1 MSDRPEGLRGIAVF
15 ATIAITGVTAV
26 AGWLHLRGLSVG
38 DPRAGVLIM
47 AAMWM
52 PAVARLVATRTVD
65 RAWDAPFPLRHWG
78 HPPLAVM
85 LVPLALVS
93 AIYLG
98 SYASAALAGVPR
110 QQPSWHGLAI
120 VVNVAVNLPLLALI
134 DLVGGLGEE
143 LGWRGYLQPRLDQL
157 HVPGSVLWVIALECL
172 FHLPLIALAGYLGSK
187 AWVSSAALFLGLKLG
202 ATPVWTWATYR
213 WRTIWIA
220 AWFHAFH
227 NAISQVLVPKS
238 LGAGPAHI
246 LGESGV
252 LPVALYLIAA
262 AALFLARRSR
272 GEKWRDVAA
281 KAFA

>member
-1 MSDRPEGLRGIAVF
+1 MSDRAEGLRGIAVF
-15 ATIAITGVTAV
+15 AIITITGVTAV
-26 AGWLHLRGLSVG
+26 AGWLYMRGLSVG
-38 DPRAGVLIM
+38 DPRAGALIM

-65 RAWDAPFPLRHWG
+65 RAWAAPFPLRRWG
-78 HPPLAVM
+78 HPPLAVV

-98 SYASAALAGVPR
+98 SYGIAAFAGVSR
-110 QQPSWHGLAI
+110 QQPSWHGLA
-120 VVNVAVNLPLLALI
+120 VAVNVAVNLPLLAAI

-157 HVPGSVLWVIALECL
+157 HVPGSVMWVIALECL
-172 FHLPLIALAGYLGSK
+172 FHLPLIALADYLGSE
-187 AWVSSAALFLGLKLG
+187 AGVSSAALFVGLKLG

-213 WRTIWIA
+213 WRTIWMA

-238 LGAGPAHI
+238 LGAGPPYI

-252 LPVALYLIAA
+252 LPVTLYLVTAA
-262 AALFLARRSR
+262 TLFLALRSR
-272 GEKWRDVAA
+272 GEKWRDVAV